1 MSLFWRTFL
10 LISAL
15 LSTTLL
21 AALLTFATLEESPR
35 AQRVGLQVAS
45 LVNLTRTALVS
56 SQTSRR
62 IELLDQIARDE
73 GARVRLLEPADRIEP
88 LNLKPLFEG
97 LLVKRLKE
105 LLGPNTQFA
114 SSLNGEP
121 AFWVSFNIDVD
132 DYWLG
137 IDPVRLLPARPNFLL
152 LALAVIGIASISA
165 WLLSRLVNKPLQDLA
180 KAVGQLSSGLQP
192 DQLAETGPS
201 ELAELNR
208 KFNRMGKDLQALESD
223 RSLALAGISH
233 DIRTPLTRLR
243 LEIELASQLSPADQQ
258 SMSDEID
265 RIDQIVAQFIEYA
278 RIDSMQNVL
287 TDRTQNTLAEQST
300 ASDSEAT
307 EVDLA
312 ALVKRIIAP
321 HQQAIDQGQLQVVVE
336 CPAGNIVNTSQ
347 IDLERII
354 SNCINNAI
362 RYGAR
367 DTTTKVLFR
376 VTPSTQ
382 GKIPMA
388 GRIEIADD
396 GYGVPNADL
405 ERLLR
410 PFARM
415 DSERN
420 TVGGSGLGL
429 AIVERLMRRIGG
441 SVQLKTDAL
450 PSYRGLCVV
459 LTLPQRT

>member
-10 LISAL
+10 LVGAL
-15 LSTTLL
+15 LSTTLV
-21 AALLTFATLEESPR
+21 AALFTFATLEEGPR

-56 SQTSRR
+56 SQTVRR
-62 IELLDQIARDE
+62 IELLDQLARNE
-73 GARVRLLEPADRIEP
+73 GARVRLLEPGDRIEP
-88 LNLKPLFEG
+88 LNTRPLFEDS
-97 LLVKRLKE
+97 LVKRLKE
-105 LLGPNTQFA
+105 LLGANTQFA
-114 SSLNGEP
+114 SSLNDEA

-132 DYWLG
+132 EYWLG
-137 IDPVRLLPARPNFLL
+137 IDPARLLPVRPNFLL
-152 LALAVIGIASISA
+152 LALIVVGIASISA
-165 WLLSRLVNKPLQDLA
+165 WLLSRIVNKPLQDLA
-180 KAVGQLSSGLQP
+180 AAVGQLSSGQQP
-192 DQLAETGPS
+192 NQLAETGPS
-201 ELAELNR
+201 ELADVNR
-208 KFNRMGKDLQALESD
+208 KFNRMGRDLQALESD

-278 RIDSMQNVL
+278 RIDSMQNAL
-287 TDRTQNTLAEQST
+287 PSKSRKNLAGQS
-300 ASDSEAT
+300 ASNDTEAT
-307 EVDLA
+307 EIDLA
-312 ALVKRIIAP
+312 ALVKSIITP
-321 HQQAIDQGQLQVVVE
+321 HQAAIDQAQLRVVVE
-336 CPAGNIVNTSQ
+336 CPPGNIISASQ

-367 DTTTKVLFR
+367 DGMTKILFR
-376 VTPSTQ
+376 VTPNTQ
-382 GKIPMA
+382 GKTPTA
-388 GRIEIADD
+388 GSIEIADD
-396 GYGVPNADL
+396 GYGVPKADL

-429 AIVERLMRRIGG
+429 AIVERLIRRIGG
-441 SVQLKTDAL
+441 SVQLKTNAL
-450 PSYRGLCVV
+450 PNYRGLCVV
-459 LTLPQRT
+459 LTLPQRD

>member
-10 LISAL
+10 LVGAL
-15 LSTTLL
+15 LGTTLS
-21 AALLTFATLEESPR
+21 AALFTFATLEEGPR

-56 SQTSRR
+56 SQTVRR

-73 GARVRLLEPADRIEP
+73 GARVRLLEPGDRIEP
-88 LNLKPLFEG
+88 LKLKPLFED

-105 LLGPNTQFA
+105 LLGATTQFA

-132 DYWLG
+132 EYWLG
-137 IDPVRLLPARPNFLL
+137 IDPVRLLPVRPNFLL
-152 LALAVIGIASISA
+152 LALTVIGIASISA
-165 WLLSRLVNKPLQDLA
+165 WLLSRIVNKPLQDLG
-180 KAVGQLSSGLQP
+180 KAVGQLSSGQQP
-192 DQLAETGPS
+192 DQLAESGPS
-201 ELAELNR
+201 ELADLNR
-208 KFNRMGKDLQALESD
+208 RFNRLGKDLQALESD

-243 LEIELASQLSPADQQ
+243 LEIELASQLNPADQQ

-278 RIDSMQNVL
+278 RIDSMQNAL
-287 TDRTQNTLAEQST
+287 PSNSRSSALEHTSLNN
-300 ASDSEAT
+300 SEAT
-307 EVDLA
+307 EIDLA
-312 ALVKRIIAP
+312 ALVKRIMVP
-321 HQQAIDQGQLQVVVE
+321 HQLALDQVQVRLAVE
-336 CPAGNIVNTSQ
+336 CPPGNIINAAQ

-367 DTTTKVLFR
+367 DGVTNILFR
-376 VTPSTQ
+376 VTPAGV
-382 GKIPMA
+382 GKNSIR
-388 GRIEIADD
+388 GTIEIADD
-396 GYGVPNADL
+396 GLGVPKADL

-429 AIVERLMRRIGG
+429 AIVERLIRRLGG
-441 SVQLKTDAL
+441 SVVLKTGAHHN
-450 PSYRGLCVV
+450 YRGLCVV
-459 LTLPQRT
+459 LTLPQRS